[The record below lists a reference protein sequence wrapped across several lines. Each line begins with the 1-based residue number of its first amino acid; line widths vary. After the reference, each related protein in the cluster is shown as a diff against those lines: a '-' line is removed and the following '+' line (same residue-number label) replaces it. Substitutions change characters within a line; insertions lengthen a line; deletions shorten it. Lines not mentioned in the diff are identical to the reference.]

1 MLGLASPSALAQ
13 VTPAPPAPAPAEAA
27 EEEAVEEGEEE
38 EGEEEEGEEE
48 EGEGEEEEATEE
60 AEATPSTPVLVL
72 PYEGVY
78 RSVPQEMLDA
88 ATRLLQKEMDA
99 QDGLQVIRGA
109 VAGVD
114 VEVPS
119 LEPAKGASAGADEA
133 ETARDVA
140 AAITRRQSAIAAFEK
155 NAGALEDALPY
166 VQAHHELA
174 RTQMLAGDDAAAK
187 ATIEVAARLAPVLDL
202 DPRRFPRLYRRWHA
216 EAVERANADRRGS
229 IMVKSVLPGAQVL
242 LDGRPMDVAP
252 VLLERVV
259 PGKHLIT
266 ARIEGAP
273 AYASTITVE
282 AKKTVEVIATYTDTA
297 GGSAVGTVT
306 DALAKNSVPKIAVT
320 AATEAGKKA
329 NAGWVVFGALAKDD
343 DRFRVHTYVVDV
355 NAGQVAEL
363 EELSFDLEMLT
374 AESDVLRIVTNAR
387 AKIDGFSDGK
397 AEIKKIAKRMRS
409 QNLVNKVNASPEI
422 ALAKSPTKSKK
433 KAKGRRPIFRPLKG
447 GSITIKDEEE

>member
-202 DPRRFPRLYRRWHA
+202 DPRRFPRLYRR
-216 EAVERANADRRGS
+216 
-229 IMVKSVLPGAQVL
+229 
-242 LDGRPMDVAP
+242 
-252 VLLERVV
+252 
-259 PGKHLIT
+259 
-266 ARIEGAP
+266 
-273 AYASTITVE
+273 
-282 AKKTVEVIATYTDTA
+282 
-297 GGSAVGTVT
+297 
-306 DALAKNSVPKIAVT
+306 
-320 AATEAGKKA
+320 
-329 NAGWVVFGALAKDD
+329 
-343 DRFRVHTYVVDV
+343 
-355 NAGQVAEL
+355 
-363 EELSFDLEMLT
+363 
-374 AESDVLRIVTNAR
+374 
-387 AKIDGFSDGK
+387 
-397 AEIKKIAKRMRS
+397 
-409 QNLVNKVNASPEI
+409 
-422 ALAKSPTKSKK
+422 
-433 KAKGRRPIFRPLKG
+433 
-447 GSITIKDEEE
+447 